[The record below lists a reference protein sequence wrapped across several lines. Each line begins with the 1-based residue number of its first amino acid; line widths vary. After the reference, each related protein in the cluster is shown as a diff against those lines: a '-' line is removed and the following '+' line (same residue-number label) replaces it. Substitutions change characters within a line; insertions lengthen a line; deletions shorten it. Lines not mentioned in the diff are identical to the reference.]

1 MATCNR
7 KLGKEFYIVSLD
19 TLIVVHCKNTYFV
32 PITLIEYMK
41 NVNNK
46 KQVFLQIPS
55 DSLMAISA
63 RLCMA

>member
-19 TLIVVHCKNTYFV
+19 TLIVAYCKNTYFV
-32 PITLIEYMK
+32 AITLIEYMK

-46 KQVFLQIPS
+46 ENKYFCKYQVIP
-55 DSLMAISA
+55 
-63 RLCMA
+63 

>member
-19 TLIVVHCKNTYFV
+19 TLIVAYCKNIYFV